1 MDIKTAQYFKSPET
15 GKNTSISLTFNNS
28 ANIMSVP
35 MDKDNSDYQEIPSD
49 KVPSDVVSV
58 CVVPESV
65 IAPTPLVS
73 LSMMSKFVF
82 VVVPHVPD
90 CSPEPIFS
98 IPPLAVYVE
107 TMPYLYIS
115 VHVCEAPV
123 DISVHVCDAPV
134 VIFV

>member
-1 MDIKTAQYFKSPET
+1 MVCVPEGDPPNTKTL
-15 GKNTSISLTFNNS
+15 N
-28 ANIMSVP
+28 
-35 MDKDNSDYQEIPSD
+35 IPSD

-58 CVVPESV
+58 LEVPESV
-65 IAPTPLVS
+65 IAPTPLIS
-73 LSMMSKFVF
+73 LSIISKFVF
-82 VVVPHVPD
+82 VVSPHVPD

-107 TMPYLYIS
+107 TMSYLYIS